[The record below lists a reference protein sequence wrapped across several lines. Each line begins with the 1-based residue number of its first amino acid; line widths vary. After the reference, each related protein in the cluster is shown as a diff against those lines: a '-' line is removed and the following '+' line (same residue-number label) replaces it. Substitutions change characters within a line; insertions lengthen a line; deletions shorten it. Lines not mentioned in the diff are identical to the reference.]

1 MNLEEKKKIAKQIY
15 DGLGLNNYNLEN
27 ERDDEINADFIW
39 VSNMRDPGGIIIGDD
54 GNYLL
59 CQSSHDFYYWKDEYK
74 KGIRSNNNQEFYKCH
89 ICGEDLMFMMPDA
102 MTLYCK
108 KCDKY
113 FKNNYGDVSEET
125 SYPYT
130 DKNADY

>member
-1 MNLEEKKKIAKQIY
+1 MNLEDKKKIAKQIY

-39 VSNMRDPGGIIIGDD
+39 VSNMRGPGGIIIGDD

-74 KGIRSNNNQEFYKCH
+74 KGIRSNIN
-89 ICGEDLMFMMPDA
+89 
-102 MTLYCK
+102 
-108 KCDKY
+108 
-113 FKNNYGDVSEET
+113 
-125 SYPYT
+125 
-130 DKNADY
+130 